1 MSENT
6 PAYGEL
12 LEALRPVFVSCTSGN
27 NAFTD
32 CMVTMGRNTVLIN
45 GHAEMSFNK
54 TEAAALGLAVLKFAE
69 RL

>member
-12 LEALRPVFVSCTSGN
+12 LEALRPVFVSCTSGS

-32 CMVTMGRNTVLIN
+32 VMVTMGRNTVLIN
-45 GHAEMSFNK
+45 GHA
-54 TEAAALGLAVLKFAE
+54 
-69 RL
+69 